1 MNKNYVK
8 HIKFK
13 NMKNFNQIARAA
25 FVNVVESVNSLNFLS
40 GYIMPLEE
48 TSKNHWPA
56 NKVIFALIATYKDK
70 VLVYRMGCREIEVIN
85 ADNCYFP
92 QKVGDTIK
100 VDLKYMMLV
109 GTKDGI
115 PQYRE
120 VSYCR
125 AIAG

>member
-1 MNKNYVK
+1 
-8 HIKFK
+8 
-13 NMKNFNQIARAA
+13 MKNFNQIAK
-25 FVNVVESVNSLNFLS
+25 NVLGKNFDNNVNFLS
-40 GYIMPLEE
+40 GYFIPYEN
-48 TSKNHWPA
+48 TPNHNWPA
-56 NKVIFALIATYKDK
+56 NKPIFGLIGRQGNNIIAIKIGSKEYEKIS
-70 VLVYRMGCREIEVIN
+70 LN
-85 ADNCYFP
+85 NCYFP

-125 AIAG
+125 AIAK